1 MDLNPGR
8 WNRILTTHIR
18 QVEAKYKVPSTT
30 EMLAVLKAL
39 NVGTHWQSQCHIVP
53 SQCHRA
59 SKPARMSYLLTLQGY
74 PSQPE
79 RHQPHR
85 FNIIGLSIIH
95 CVLMNSSD
103 TKTPQVTWTVQ
114 KMSRFHY
121 VKNSRAWSFYIVA
134 ASTVA
139 SNIVGLSNCIFYP
152 YGPDTEEKEIA
163 LIRDSIGSS
172 SNSDHEYQ
180 PY

>member
-1 MDLNPGR
+1 
-8 WNRILTTHIR
+8 
-18 QVEAKYKVPSTT
+18 
-30 EMLAVLKAL
+30 
-39 NVGTHWQSQCHIVP
+39 
-53 SQCHRA
+53 
-59 SKPARMSYLLTLQGY
+59 
-74 PSQPE
+74 
-79 RHQPHR
+79 
-85 FNIIGLSIIH
+85 
-95 CVLMNSSD
+95 MNSSD